1 MGAIGLPGDL
11 SSQSRFVRVA
21 FTKFNSTTSNNNIE
35 NVNQFFHIMHS
46 VEQQNGVCEVKEG
59 KYEYTIY
66 TSCCDLNKGIYYY
79 TTYKNHQINAINMHD
94 VDLNATGLFKFKLL
108 EEESIN
114 YQSK

>member
-1 MGAIGLPGDL
+1 M
-11 SSQSRFVRVA
+11 
-21 FTKFNSTTSNNNIE
+21 
-35 NVNQFFHIMHS
+35 
-46 VEQQNGVCEVKEG
+46 VKED

-94 VDLNATGLFKFKLL
+94 VDLNAADLFKFKLL
-108 EEESIN
+108 VEESIN